1 MFQRFCVIFGL
12 MMGVMLGCSGTAF
25 GQFVH
30 NGMLETARLNY
41 QPYAVAN
48 GGHSVTLR
56 YEDPFGVTLNTS
68 GGLLGNFW
76 DEQDQRF
83 YTWGAS
89 VAHNFRQGS
98 FFATG
103 HRVLTGTN
111 YLSDPG
117 QQFSVAEYFLHP
129 GYTNIGGNQP
139 DVALFRLN
147 VTLPISNITVA
158 AGNVGDILTYA
169 SFGRPGTP
177 ATGLLP
183 YDGFGRAFEA
193 RIDDFG
199 FAPSGIADFYARSI
213 FQPPG
218 DPLFLPLGGLGTN
231 FASGSFGYN
240 SSGELVTLLTLG
252 TAGTP
257 NYLNSTYGLHLSDP
271 YIANW
276 WNATLPPAVPA
287 PGALALFGV
296 GALLTGL
303 RRRAA

>member
-1 MFQRFCVIFGL
+1 MFQRFCVFIGL
-12 MMGVMLGCSGTAF
+12 VVGVMMGSGTAL

-48 GGHSVTLR
+48 GGHSVTFR

-89 VAHNFRQGS
+89 AAHNFRRGS
-98 FFATG
+98 LFATG

-111 YLSDPG
+111 YLTDPG
-117 QQFSVAEYFLHP
+117 QEFSVAEYFLHP
-129 GYTNIGGNQP
+129 GYTNVGSNQP

-147 VTLPISNITVA
+147 VTLPISNITIA
-158 AGNVGDILTYA
+158 QGNVGDILTYA

-183 YDGFGRAFEA
+183 HDGYGRAFQGRLDA
-193 RIDDFG
+193 FG
-199 FAPSGIADFYARSI
+199 DAGTANFYAASI
-213 FQPPG
+213 FRQPG
-218 DPLFLPLGGLGTN
+218 HSRFNPLGGLGTN
-231 FASGSFGYN
+231 FGSGSFVYN
-240 SSGELVTLLTLG
+240 QSGELVSILALA
-252 TAGTP
+252 TAGSP
-257 NYLNSTYGLHLSDP
+257 SYGDASYGVHLSNP
-271 YIANW
+271 LIANW

-287 PGALALFGV
+287 PGAMSLLGF
-296 GALLTGL
+296 GALLAAR